1 MTVRTVQ
8 YDSIDSL
15 SCLGYSEREA
25 TFLYMVALHSGYFL
39 RRQFNRVV
47 KRHLGSAAAGFLAKA
62 KRAGRV
68 REIQCGAGRLLYQL
82 HAKQLYRIVGLRN
95 SQNRRAKSSLEIRR
109 RLIML
114 DYILSHLGK
123 EEFLDSEAA
132 REKFFAQFGVKTD
145 GLVSAR
151 TFAELLPVSVRRA
164 DGNLTVRFP
173 FIDEGQRS
181 TAKFERF
188 LTTHDKLF
196 CSLPSFEVVYVA
208 ITPEHFQRTRQLF
221 RRSFPVMPPTN
232 LKISSPIVGQPIVG
246 QLSLARPRAAVVTEL
261 IKETYPLLL
270 NSAPVHGLVQG
281 AGRQY
286 IQTPLFFSAVANDA
300 V

>member
-1 MTVRTVQ
+1 MTVRSVQ

-39 RRQFNRVV
+39 RRQFNSAV

-62 KRAGRV
+62 KRAGHV

-114 DYILSHLGK
+114 DYVLSHLGK

-132 REKFFAQFGVKTD
+132 RLKFFAQFGVKTD
-145 GLVSAR
+145 ALASANA
-151 TFAELLPVSVRRA
+151 FAELLPVSVRRA
-164 DGNLTVRFP
+164 DGNVTVRFP

-208 ITPEHFQRTRQLF
+208 TTPEHFQQTRQLF
-221 RRSFPVMPPTN
+221 KRSFPVTPPTN
-232 LKISSPIVGQPIVG
+232 LKIPSPIVG
-246 QLSLARPRAAVVTEL
+246 QLSLARPRAAVVTER

-270 NSAPVHGLVQG
+270 NSGPVHGLVQG
-281 AGRQY
+281 ERRQY
-286 IQTPLFFSAVANDA
+286 IQTPLFFSEVASDA

>member
-1 MTVRTVQ
+1 MTVRSAQ

-39 RRQFNRVV
+39 RRQFNCAV
-47 KRHLGSAAAGFLAKA
+47 KRRLGSAAASFLAKA
-62 KRAGRV
+62 KRAGHV

-95 SQNRRAKSSLEIRR
+95 SQNRRVKSSLEIRR

-114 DYILSHLGK
+114 DYVLSHLGK

-132 REKFFAQFGVKTD
+132 RLKFFAQFGVKPD
-145 GLVSAR
+145 ALASAKQ
-151 TFAELLPVSVRRA
+151 FGELLPISVRRS

-188 LTTHDKLF
+188 LSTHDKLL
-196 CSLPSFEVVYVA
+196 CSLPNFEVVYVA
-208 ITPEHFQRTRQLF
+208 TTPEHFQQVRHLF
-221 RRSFPVMPPTN
+221 KRAFPGMPVDN
-232 LKISSPIVGQPIVG
+232 LKIPTPIVG
-246 QLSLARPRAAVVTEL
+246 QLSLARPRAAVVAEL
-261 IKETYPLLL
+261 INESYPLLL
-270 NSAPVHGLVQG
+270 NSRPVHGPVQD
-281 AGRQY
+281 ARRQY
-286 IQTPLFFSAVANDA
+286 VQTPLFFSEVASDA

>member
-1 MTVRTVQ
+1 MTVRSVQ

-39 RRQFNRVV
+39 RRQFNCAV
-47 KRHLGSAAAGFLAKA
+47 KRRLGSAAAGFLAKA
-62 KRAGRV
+62 KRAGHV

-132 REKFFAQFGVKTD
+132 RETFFAQFGVKTEA
-145 GLVSAR
+145 LVSAK

-188 LTTHDKLF
+188 LSTHDKLL
-196 CSLPSFEVVYVA
+196 CSLPDFEVVYVA
-208 ITPEHFQRTRQLF
+208 TTPEHFQPTRQLF

-232 LKISSPIVGQPIVG
+232 LKIPSPIVG

-286 IQTPLFFSAVANDA
+286 IQTPLFFSEVANDA

>member
-1 MTVRTVQ
+1 MTARSVQ
-8 YDSIDSL
+8 YDSIDTL

-25 TFLYMVALHSGYFL
+25 TFLYTVALYSGYFL
-39 RRQFNRVV
+39 RRQFNFSVE
-47 KRHLGSAAAGFLAKA
+47 RHLGSAAAGFLAKA
-62 KRAGRV
+62 KRAGHV

-82 HAKQLYRIVGLRN
+82 HARWLYRIVGQEN
-95 SQNRRAKSSLEIRR
+95 SQNRRPKSSPEIRR

-114 DYILSHLGK
+114 DYILSHVVK
-123 EEFLDSEAA
+123 EEFLGSEPA
-132 REKFFAQFGVKTD
+132 RHKFFAQFGVKAD
-145 GLVSAR
+145 AFASANAF
-151 TFAELLPVSVRRA
+151 TELLPVSVRRA

-188 LTTHDKLF
+188 LSTHDKLF

-208 ITPEHFQRTRQLF
+208 TTPEHFQQVRHLF
-221 RRSFPVMPPTN
+221 KRAFPAMPATS
-232 LKISSPIVGQPIVG
+232 LKIPSPIGG

-261 IKETYPLLL
+261 VKESYPLFL
-270 NSAPVHGLVQG
+270 NSHPVHGPVHDV
-281 AGRQY
+281 GRQY
-286 IQTPLFFSAVANDA
+286 IQKPLFSSEVPNDA

>member
-1 MTVRTVQ
+1 MTVRSVQ

-25 TFLYMVALHSGYFL
+25 TFLYMVALNSGYFL
-39 RRQFNRVV
+39 RRQFNCAV
-47 KRHLGSAAAGFLAKA
+47 KRRLGSAAARFLAKT
-62 KRAGRV
+62 KRAGHV
-68 REIQCGAGRLLYQL
+68 REIQCGAGRILYHL
-82 HAKQLYRIVGLRN
+82 HAKQLYRIVGLQT

-114 DYILSHLGK
+114 DYVLGHMGK
-123 EEFLDSEAA
+123 EEFLDSEAG
-132 REKFFAQFGVKTD
+132 RLKFFAQFGVKTD
-145 GLVSAR
+145 ALASAKA
-151 TFAELLPVSVRRA
+151 FAELLPVSVRRA

-181 TAKFERF
+181 TVKFERF
-188 LTTHDKLF
+188 LATHDKLF

-208 ITPEHFQRTRQLF
+208 TTPEHFPQTRELF
-221 RRSFPVMPPTN
+221 KRSFPVVPPTN
-232 LKISSPIVGQPIVG
+232 LKIPSPIVG

-261 IKETYPLLL
+261 IKEAYPLLL
-270 NSAPVHGLVQG
+270 NSGPVHGLVQG

-286 IQTPLFFSAVANDA
+286 IQTPLFFSEVASDA

>member
-1 MTVRTVQ
+1 MTARSVQ
-8 YDSIDSL
+8 YDSIDTL

-25 TFLYMVALHSGYFL
+25 TFLYTVALYSGYFL
-39 RRQFNRVV
+39 RRQFNSSV

-62 KRAGRV
+62 KRAGHV
-68 REIQCGAGRLLYQL
+68 REIQCDAGRLLYQL
-82 HAKQLYRIVGLRN
+82 HARWLYRIVGQEN

-132 REKFFAQFGVKTD
+132 RLKFFAQFGVKTD
-145 GLVSAR
+145 ALAAAKHFG
-151 TFAELLPVSVRRA
+151 ELLPISVRRT

-196 CSLPSFEVVYVA
+196 CSLPNFEVVYIA
-208 ITPEHFQRTRQLF
+208 TTPEHFQEVRHLF
-221 RRSFPVMPPTN
+221 KQAFPAMPATS
-232 LKISSPIVGQPIVG
+232 LKIPSPISG
-246 QLSLARPRAAVVTEL
+246 QLSSARPRAGVFMEL
-261 IKETYPLLL
+261 IKESYPLFLT
-270 NSAPVHGLVQG
+270 SGPVHGPVQDVR
-281 AGRQY
+281 RQY
-286 IQTPLFFSAVANDA
+286 IQRPLFSSEMPNDP